1 MMNSNSFYL
10 ITQELSKQQQA
21 MDALRAE
28 NQELRQQLAD
38 LRAGLGIFIEID
50 GNCFALDASTVSQIS
65 SVSQQA
71 TAIANEAATET
82 FPVMPIYKSKGVPP
96 LENNKNEETNP
107 STFLEEIMI
116 GEFASA
122 MASPLTVF
130 QDPLNSQAAED
141 QKQKNSKSRQGK
153 SKEEQTAI
161 LRHDLKGSYLLD

>member
-1 MMNSNSFYL
+1 MNSNSFDL

-21 MDALRAE
+21 MEVLQAE

-50 GNCFALDASTVSQIS
+50 GNCFALDASPVPQIS
-65 SVSQQA
+65 SVSQKA
-71 TAIANEAATET
+71 TAIANEPTTE
-82 FPVMPIYKSKGVPP
+82 FAPVIPIYKSKGAPP
-96 LENNKNEETNP
+96 SGNDKKEETRP

-130 QDPLNSQAAED
+130 QDPLNPQEEE
-141 QKQKNSKSRQGK
+141 QKQKTKQGK
-153 SKEEQTAI
+153 NKEEQKAI